1 MFHYVYNGS
10 YVCLCFELRHDVIF
24 IEFTPSG
31 LWSFRPHFVDRIML
45 LSSASL
51 LSRVWKMTQ
60 MAPLFCIFLD
70 LICRINLKVRTTF
83 ALRILKW
90 DSLAAVLGRWS
101 WTTVD
106 WSQGMCCSVPI
117 PKYMKHLRLSKA
129 NPKSSNFLQ
138 TPQPPPWTDSN
149 YELMKHCQ
157 GEDVSTNQPLPH
169 RQCLDRSSLVQAPTT
184 WCTSVP
190 IIPQT
195 PTHSTPKR

>member
-1 MFHYVYNGS
+1 MQWEDVRRTTLHTNQEQKRTVYACS
-10 YVCLCFELRHDVIF
+10 K
-24 IEFTPSG
+24 T
-31 LWSFRPHFVDRIML
+31 
-45 LSSASL
+45 
-51 LSRVWKMTQ
+51 
-60 MAPLFCIFLD
+60 
-70 LICRINLKVRTTF
+70 RINGEISTS
-83 ALRILKW
+83 RILKW